1 MSVLITIVVV
11 LILVGL
17 ALWAIDS
24 LPLDPTIKRII
35 HVLVIIGAVLYV
47 LSALGVLPNLR

>member
-24 LPLDPTIKRII
+24 IPMDATIKRII
-35 HVLVIIGAVLYV
+35 HVLVIIGAILYV